1 MPEPLELKYRAF
13 ISYSHADTTW
23 AKWLHRALESFTI
36 DKDLVGR
43 ETATGP
49 IPKALRPVFRDRDDF
64 TAGHGL
70 TDQTQAALDAS
81 HALIVICSTASAKSH
96 YVNEEVRLFRSR
108 HPDRSVI
115 P

>member
-13 ISYSHADTTW
+13 ISYSHADATS

-49 IPKALRPVFRDRDDF
+49 IPRRCALSSA
-64 TAGHGL
+64 TA
-70 TDQTQAALDAS
+70 TIS
-81 HALIVICSTASAKSH
+81 PR
-96 YVNEEVRLFRSR
+96 NNR
-108 HPDRSVI
+108 
-115 P
+115 